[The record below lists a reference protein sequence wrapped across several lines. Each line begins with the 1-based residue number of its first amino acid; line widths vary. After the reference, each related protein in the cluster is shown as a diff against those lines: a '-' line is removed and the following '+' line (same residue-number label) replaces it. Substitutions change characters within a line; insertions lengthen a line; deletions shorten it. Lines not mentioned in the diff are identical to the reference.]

1 MPFVLAERAVNWENA
16 ASRRRE
22 GRRVENG
29 QRSSFDA
36 RNEGHPDNPLLVM
49 VE

>member
-1 MPFVLAERAVNWENA
+1 MSFVLAERAVNWENA

-22 GRRVENG
+22 GRRVRTARG
-29 QRSSFDA
+29 PRSTRA
-36 RNEGHPDNPLLVM
+36 MKGIPTIPLLVM